1 MMLTLPVVYP
11 VMMSLGYDPVWFGIV
26 MVILLE
32 IGLITPPVGI
42 NLYVIQGLTQ
52 KPLSLVALGSL
63 PYVILMLGMVVLISI
78 FPDIVLWLPRKM
90 M

>member
-52 KPLSLVALGSL
+52 KSLSLVALGSL
-63 PYVILMLGMVVLISI
+63 PYVILMLGMVVLICI